1 MRQFSP
7 SASARKIARSAALR
21 FAFLLGLAL
30 IPGSALACDCV
41 ALLPDGPRFQADV
54 DRIAAYY
61 PVAAEGVLEAD
72 GAYAWRFTPTHE
84 YRGPRQTAYRIQ
96 LLSDC
101 SLDPLEVKS
110 LIGKRVFLLLAE
122 GEGQNRGTYEIG
134 RCVNRQSPEVEAA
147 IRGRMG
153 AGCRPR

>member
-1 MRQFSP
+1 MPQSSP

-21 FAFLLGLAL
+21 FALLLGLAL
-30 IPGSALACDCV
+30 IPGPALACDCV
-41 ALLPDGPRFQADV
+41 SLIPGNPRFQADI
-54 DRIAAYY
+54 DRIAEYY
-61 PVAAEGVLEAD
+61 PVAAEGVLKAD

-84 YRGPRQTAYRIQ
+84 YRGPRHAAYRIQ

-101 SLDPLEVKS
+101 SLDPLELKT
-110 LIGKRVFLLLAE
+110 LIGKPVFLLLAE

-134 RCVNRQSPEVEAA
+134 RCVNRQSPEVEQA
-147 IRGRMG
+147 IRARMG